1 MKFYVAGPMSGIKSF
16 NYPLFDEVADVLREM
31 GHEVISP
38 SEMDDAATRKEA
50 MASVDGTIVDGK
62 CNGDTWG
69 DFLSRDVKLIADGE
83 INAICLLPGWE
94 KSRGARLEAFVALQ
108 LGYPMHEWEATCP
121 SSGEDYF
128 PVRVRS
134 TWIMKRIEYGM
145 ANPLSN
151 EEKRYGG

>member
-16 NYPLFDEVADVLREM
+16 NYPLFDRVSAALKEA
-31 GHEVISP
+31 GHETFNP
-38 SEMDDAATRKEA
+38 AEMDDAKTRAEA
-50 MASVDGTIVDGK
+50 MASKDGILVGGA

-69 DFLSRDVKLIADGE
+69 DFLARDLKLIADSE

-94 KSRGARLEAFVALQ
+94 KSRGARTEAFVCLT
-108 LGYPMHEWEATCP
+108 LGYPTYEWENGDPVKVQP
-121 SSGEDYF
+121 S
-128 PVRVRS
+128 
-134 TWIMKRIEYGM
+134 WILKRIEYGM